1 MVFESSGFEEGADAV
16 VDEVAESEGGAS
28 KVFETTVD
36 GFGWPVRTMG
46 VVEVG
51 QNVPGAAFQR
61 AA

>member
-1 MVFESSGFEEGADAV
+1 MVFESSGFEEAADAV
-16 VDEVAESEGGAS
+16 VDEVAESEDGAS

-46 VVEVG
+46 MVEVG
-51 QNVPGAAFQR
+51 QDVPGAAFQR